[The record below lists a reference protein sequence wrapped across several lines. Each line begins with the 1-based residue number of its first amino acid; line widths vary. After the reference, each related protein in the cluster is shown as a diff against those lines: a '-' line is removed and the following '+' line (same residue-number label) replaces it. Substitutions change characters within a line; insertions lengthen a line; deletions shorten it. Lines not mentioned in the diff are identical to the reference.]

1 MKFLM
6 QLLGICFVV
15 SFVYSGMKN
24 AGWGKLIQEGVVL
37 TALAFGGTLG
47 VSVLLRL
54 LSSLA

>member
-1 MKFLM
+1 MKLLI

-24 AGWGKLIQEGVVL
+24 AGWGRLVQEGVVL

-47 VSVLLRL
+47 ISVLLRL
-54 LSSLA
+54 LTSLA